1 MQDSGTKQPTAKEVQ
16 ASGHAPAVP
25 GGEAAQGH
33 LEDINVRLVAV
44 TVGCFVVALA
54 VLIGALEVGYRRAS
68 LREQEAKFLP
78 QEDLRTDLGK
88 LLAAQRAELHEGLD
102 PTRVIATTTAPATGT
117 APATAAA
124 SQPAR
129 RWISIDNAMR
139 VVAREYQGK
148 DGGL

>member
-1 MQDSGTKQPTAKEVQ
+1 MQDPGTKQPTAKEVQ

-25 GGEAAQGH
+25 GATQGH

-54 VLIGALEVGYRRAS
+54 VLIGALEVGYRNAS
-68 LREQEAKFLP
+68 SREQQAKFLP
-78 QEDLRTDLGK
+78 QEDMRTDLGK

-102 PTRVIATTTAPATGT
+102 STRVIATTTAPSTGT
-117 APATAAA
+117 APVTTAA

-139 VVAREYQGK
+139 VVAREYQDK
-148 DGGL
+148 EGGI